1 MLAPPEAL
9 GGLLTWTKIKMR
21 ARARAQSW
29 EDEDMPALLED
40 LGGALA
46 DNIRLL
52 SSWDKYKK
60 EVLSGSLDWTP
71 MHTSDAF
78 WAENAPHFEERD
90 FQARAGRVGWGV
102 LGYLC
107 YPNLPLPPPCLAER
121 CVAEAERAARPRGRG
136 GPAPGPP
143 GSAKRCMYDMQ
154 PCFARTG
161 GGRHPASSQLRAA
174 VAAGSCRAARTRAG
188 TTRAGRGAQVL
199 RVLLKLLET
208 SRESRTLAVAAS
220 DLGRFIAAHPH
231 GRNIVAGAP
240 CRRRSAARKEHA
252 QYPVQGWPQSC
263 RQPHL
268 GADAGMLCAG
278 RHAPRAAAGCAW
290 HDPCTPGSSQRR
302 ANPCSHVFTGG
313 RCMQTGRLAAGDA
326 VMQPCVHWRQM
337 HADRRFGS
345 RRCSHAAGKS
355 VRASA
360 EAVGPRRGARARA
373 QTSTARSSRCGG

>member
-1 MLAPPEAL
+1 MLCAHRWRTAPCVVAAAC
-9 GGLLTWTKIKMR
+9 GRCG
-21 ARARAQSW
+21 
-29 EDEDMPALLED
+29 
-40 LGGALA
+40 
-46 DNIRLL
+46 RLL
-52 SSWDKYKK
+52 
-60 EVLSGSLDWTP
+60 P
-71 MHTSDAF
+71 
-78 WAENAPHFEERD
+78 
-90 FQARAGRVGWGV
+90 
-102 LGYLC
+102 
-107 YPNLPLPPPCLAER
+107 R
-121 CVAEAERAARPRGRG
+121 CA
-136 GPAPGPP
+136 
-143 GSAKRCMYDMQ
+143 Y
-154 PCFARTG
+154 
-161 GGRHPASSQLRAA
+161 
-174 VAAGSCRAARTRAG
+174 SCRH
-188 TTRAGRGAQVL
+188 GAQVL

-240 CRRRSAARKEHA
+240 CRGGSAARKKHA
-252 QYPVQGWPQSC
+252 QHPAPGWPQSC

-302 ANPCSHVFTGG
+302 ADACSHVFTGG
-313 RCMQTGRLAAGDA
+313 RCMQTGVLAAGGA

-373 QTSTARSSRCGG
+373 QTCTARSSRCG